1 MQGVFFLVRTS
12 HLIVSLVSS
21 VEWNRTREMREEE
34 IRDQI
39 RLRDRDL
46 SSNEYVPIIL
56 KFPRHV
62 FIADVADTRARKFWK
77 NFATQSAVKVPS
89 SKHAM
94 SARWQQLFNQVVARR
109 LRPAEQTKKC
119 HGSNAILKLVQP

>member
-1 MQGVFFLVRTS
+1 MKWILCTSSTTEDRRSKHSEQRTRSNKRASFMQGVFFLVRTS

-62 FIADVADTRARKFWK
+62 FIADVADTRARKF
-77 NFATQSAVKVPS
+77 
-89 SKHAM
+89 
-94 SARWQQLFNQVVARR
+94 
-109 LRPAEQTKKC
+109 
-119 HGSNAILKLVQP
+119 